1 MIDDML
7 SDPVILDDLM
17 TGKNYLD
24 FLQNGLPE
32 QLDDVPLATRIAVYF
47 QHDGAPSHYARH
59 VVQNLNDTFPNRW
72 IGRGITINW
81 PPRSPDL
88 TPLDFCLR
96 IWMKTEVY
104 RRKVYKRDE
113 LLSLIKWLHETNCS
127 VS

>member
-32 QLDDVPLATRIAVYF
+32 QLDDVPLATRIAIYF

-113 LLSLIKWLHETNCS
+113 LLSLIKWIHETNCS